1 MKVPRVRTI
10 GFLFAILCVCV
21 VANSSRAI
29 AQGAIAQGAIAQ
41 GAIAQGAMP
50 KVRATKPRPG

>member
-41 GAIAQGAMP
+41 GAMP